1 MRRFGRCTYLINDIR
16 VDVVLKGRRV
26 ELFETVLDLFLGSE
40 FEEVLKPVPLVIVN
54 IYG

>member
-1 MRRFGRCTYLINDIR
+1 LRRLGCCAYLINDIG

-26 ELFETVLDLFLGSE
+26 ELFETVFDLFLGSK
-40 FEEVLKPVPLVIVN
+40 FEEVLKPVPLVVVN